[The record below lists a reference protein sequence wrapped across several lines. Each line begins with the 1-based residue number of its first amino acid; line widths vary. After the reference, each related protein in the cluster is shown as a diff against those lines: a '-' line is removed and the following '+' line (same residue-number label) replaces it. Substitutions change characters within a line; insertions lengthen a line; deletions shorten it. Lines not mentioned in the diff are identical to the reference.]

1 MRKLLAATLGV
12 LSAVGGFVDVG
23 DLVAAS
29 QAGARFGMAHAW
41 VLLLGVVGICAYAE
55 MAGRIA
61 AVSGRAVFDLVRERL
76 GPRVALLNLAAS
88 YLVTVLTLAAEL
100 GGVALALQLASGV
113 SYLLWVPVVA
123 LAVWLVLWRVGFQL
137 MERVFGLAGL
147 ALAVFAVALLWLPT
161 DWATLGRGI
170 VRGDAAGHDWGA
182 YWFVAVALFASTVS
196 PYEVFFFSS
205 GGVEERW
212 SGADLADARSSVLIG
227 FPVGGFL
234 ALSLI
239 ATATVVFHPSGTSL
253 DSLEQVA
260 HPVVLAFGGV
270 GLAVAVLAFF
280 AVTFGAA
287 LETGLSA
294 AYAAAQYFG
303 WQWGK
308 RVRPRDAARFHAVLL
323 VSVLLGMLTLLTT
336 INPIRLTEYMLV
348 LSAVVLPLTY
358 LPILIVANDRTYLG
372 DRVNGPALNLLGSVF
387 LLVII
392 AASVAALPL
401 AVLTRM
407 GAR

>member
-1 MRKLLAATLGV
+1 VRKLLAVTLGV
-12 LSAVGGFVDVG
+12 LSAIGGFVDIG

-41 VLLLGVVGICAYAE
+41 VLLVGVVGICAYAE

-76 GPRVALLNLAAS
+76 GPQVALLNLVAS
-88 YLVTVLTLAAEL
+88 WLVTVITLAAEL
-100 GGVALALQLASGV
+100 GGVALALQLATGL
-113 SYLLWVPVVA
+113 SYLLWVPVA
-123 LAVWLVLWRVGFQL
+123 ATAVWLVLWRMRFEL

-147 ALAVFAVALLWLPT
+147 ALLVFVVALFALPT
-161 DWATLGRGI
+161 DWARLGHG
-170 VRGDAAGHDWGA
+170 VLHVSSAGEGWSV

-205 GGVEERW
+205 GGVEENW
-212 SGADLADARSSVLIG
+212 SAADLAHARSNVLIG
-227 FPVGGFL
+227 FPVGGVL

-239 ATATVVFHPSGTSL
+239 AVAAVAYHPSGASL
-253 DSLEQVA
+253 DTLDQVA
-260 HPVVLAFGGV
+260 RPVATALGGA

-308 RVRPRDAARFHAVLL
+308 RVSPREAARFHSVLL
-323 VSVLLGMLTLLTT
+323 VSVLLGVLMLMTT
-336 INPIRLTEYMLV
+336 VDPVRLTEYMLV

-358 LPILIVANDRTYLG
+358 LPILVVANDRGYLG
-372 DRVNGPALNLLGSVF
+372 DRVNGWWTNLLGALF
-387 LLVII
+387 LLLIV
-392 AASVAALPL
+392 AASVAAIPL
-401 AVLTRM
+401 AIMTRM
-407 GAR
+407 GR

>member
-1 MRKLLAATLGV
+1 MRKLLAVTLGV
-12 LSAVGGFVDVG
+12 LSAVGGFVDIG

-29 QAGARFGMAHAW
+29 QAGALFGMAHAW
-41 VLLLGVVGICAYAE
+41 VLLVGVVGICAYAE

-76 GPRVALLNLAAS
+76 GPRVALLNLVAS
-88 YLVTVLTLAAEL
+88 WLVTVVTLAAEL
-100 GGVALALQLASGV
+100 GGVALALQLATGLSH
-113 SYLLWVPVVA
+113 LLWVPLAA
-123 LAVWLVLWRVGFQL
+123 LAVWLVLWRMRFEL
-137 MERVFGLAGL
+137 MERIFGLAGL
-147 ALAVFAVALLWLPT
+147 ALLVFAVALVALPT
-161 DWATLGRGI
+161 DWAELGRGAWQ
-170 VRGDAAGHDWGA
+170 VGAAGHGWPL

-212 SGADLADARSSVLIG
+212 SAADLAHARSNVLIG

-239 ATATVVFHPSGTSL
+239 AVATVAYHPSGTSL
-253 DSLEQVA
+253 GTLDEVA
-260 HPVVLAFGGV
+260 RPVATALGGA
-270 GLAVAVLAFF
+270 GLAAAVLAFF

-308 RVRPRDAARFHAVLL
+308 RVSPREAARFHSVLL
-323 VSVLLGMLTLLTT
+323 VGLLLGVVMLMTT
-336 INPIRLTEYMLV
+336 VDPVRLTEYMLV

-358 LPILIVANDRTYLG
+358 LPILVVANDRGYLG
-372 DRVNGPALNLLGSVF
+372 DRVNGWWTNLLGAVF
-387 LLVII
+387 LLLIV
-392 AASVAALPL
+392 AASVAAIPL
-401 AVLTRM
+401 AVMTGM
-407 GAR
+407 GR

>member
-12 LSAVGGFVDVG
+12 LSAIGGFVDIG

-29 QAGARFGMAHAW
+29 QAGARFGMGHAW
-41 VLLLGVVGICAYAE
+41 VLLAGVVGICAYAE

-76 GPRVALLNLAAS
+76 GARVALVNLLAS

-100 GGVALALQLASGV
+100 GGVALALRLASGLP
-113 SYLLWVPVVA
+113 YLVWVPVA
-123 LAVWLVLWRVGFQL
+123 GFAVWLVLWRMRFPV
-137 MERVFGLAGL
+137 MERVWGLTGL
-147 ALAVFAVALLWLPT
+147 ALVVFAVALFALPT
-161 DWATLGRGI
+161 DWAGL
-170 VRGDAAGHDWGA
+170 AASAVHPTAGGFGWGA

-196 PYEVFFFSS
+196 PYEVVFFSS

-212 SGADLADARSSVLIG
+212 NAADLADARLSVLVG

-234 ALSLI
+234 ALSLV
-239 ATATVVFHPSGTSL
+239 ATAAVVFHPTGVTL
-253 DSLEQVA
+253 DRLDQVA
-260 HPVVLAFGGV
+260 EPAALAFGAV
-270 GLAVAVLAFF
+270 GLAVAALAFF

-308 RVRPRDAARFHAVLL
+308 RVRPREAARFHTVLL
-323 VSVLLGMLTLLTT
+323 VSILLGVLVLLTAVDPVT
-336 INPIRLTEYMLV
+336 LTEYMLIV
-348 LSAVVLPLTY
+348 SAVTLPLTY

-372 DRVNGPALNLLGSVF
+372 DRVNGRLLNLLGAVF
-387 LLVII
+387 LLLIV
-392 AASVAALPL
+392 AASLAAIPL
-401 AVLTRM
+401 AITTRM
-407 GAR
+407 GQ

>member
-12 LSAVGGFVDVG
+12 LSAIGGFVDIG

-41 VLLLGVVGICAYAE
+41 VLLVGVVGICAYAE

-76 GPRVALLNLAAS
+76 GPRVALLNLVAS
-88 YLVTVLTLAAEL
+88 WLVTVITLAAEL
-100 GGVALALQLASGV
+100 GGVALALQLATGL
-113 SYLLWVPVVA
+113 SYLLWVPVAAV
-123 LAVWLVLWRVGFQL
+123 AVWLVLWRMRFEL

-147 ALAVFAVALLWLPT
+147 ALLVFAVALFALPT
-161 DWATLGRGI
+161 DWAELG
-170 VRGDAAGHDWGA
+170 HGA
-182 YWFVAVALFASTVS
+182 LRVSPGGETWSVYWFVAVALFASTVS

-212 SGADLADARSSVLIG
+212 SAADLAHARSNVLIG

-239 ATATVVFHPSGTSL
+239 AVAAVAYHPSGASL
-253 DSLEQVA
+253 DTLDQVA
-260 HPVVLAFGGV
+260 RPVLTALGGA
-270 GLAVAVLAFF
+270 GLAAAVLAFF

-294 AYAAAQYFG
+294 AYAASQYFG

-308 RVRPRDAARFHAVLL
+308 RVSPREAARFHSVLL
-323 VSVLLGMLTLLTT
+323 VGLLLGVLLLMTAVD
-336 INPIRLTEYMLV
+336 PVRLTEYMLV

-358 LPILIVANDRTYLG
+358 LPILVVANDRGYLG
-372 DRVNGPALNLLGSVF
+372 DRVNGWWTNLLGAVF
-387 LLVII
+387 LLLIV
-392 AASVAALPL
+392 AASVAAIPL
-401 AVLTRM
+401 AIITRM
-407 GAR
+407 GR

>member
-1 MRKLLAATLGV
+1 MRKLLAATLGI
-12 LSAVGGFVDVG
+12 LSAVGGFVDIG

-29 QAGARFGMAHAW
+29 QAGARFGLGHAW
-41 VLLLGVVGICAYAE
+41 VLLVGVVAICLYAE

-76 GPRVALLNLAAS
+76 GPRVALLNLVAS

-100 GGVALALQLASGV
+100 GGVALVLHLASGLP
-113 SYLLWVPVVA
+113 YLLWVPVAAV
-123 LAVWLVLWRVGFQL
+123 AVWLVLWRMRFQL

-147 ALAVFAVALLWLPT
+147 TLVVFAVALTRLPT
-161 DWATLGRGI
+161 DWGTLAR
-170 VRGDAAGHDWGA
+170 DALMPGPSASGWGV
-182 YWFVAVALFASTVS
+182 YWFIAVALFASTVS

-212 SGADLADARSSVLIG
+212 TARDLADARTSVLVG
-227 FPVGGFL
+227 FPIGAFL

-239 ATATVVFHPSGTSL
+239 ATAAVVYHPTGASL
-253 DSLEQVA
+253 TTLDEVA
-260 HPVVLAFGGV
+260 RPVVLAFGAA
-270 GLAVAVLAFF
+270 GLVVAVLAFF

-294 AYAAAQYFG
+294 AYAVAQYFG

-308 RVRPRDAARFHAVLL
+308 RVSPREAARFHSVLL
-323 VSVLLGMLTLLTT
+323 LSVLLGVLVLMTT
-336 INPIRLTEYMLV
+336 VDPVTLTEYMLIV
-348 LSAVVLPLTY
+348 SAVVLPLTY

-372 DRVNGPALNLLGSVF
+372 GQVNNRLTNLLGA
-387 LLVII
+387 LVLVVIVV
-392 AASVAALPL
+392 ASVAAIPL
-401 AVLTRM
+401 AVVTRM
-407 GAR
+407 GQ

>member
-1 MRKLLAATLGV
+1 MRKLFAATLGV
-12 LSAVGGFVDVG
+12 LSAVGGFVDIG

-41 VLLLGVVGICAYAE
+41 VLLVGVVGICAYAE

-76 GPRVALLNLAAS
+76 GPRVALLNLVAS
-88 YLVTVLTLAAEL
+88 WLVTVITLAAEL
-100 GGVALALQLASGV
+100 GGVALALQLATGWSH
-113 SYLLWVPVVA
+113 LLWVPVAAV
-123 LAVWLVLWRVGFQL
+123 AVWLVLWRMRFEL

-147 ALAVFAVALLWLPT
+147 ALLVFAVALFALPT
-161 DWATLGRGI
+161 DWAELGHGALR
-170 VRGDAAGHDWGA
+170 VSSAGESWSV

-212 SGADLADARSSVLIG
+212 SAADLAHARSNVLIG

-239 ATATVVFHPSGTSL
+239 AVATVAYHPSGASL
-253 DSLEQVA
+253 DTLDQVA
-260 HPVVLAFGGV
+260 RPVVTALGGA
-270 GLAVAVLAFF
+270 GLAAAVLAFF

-294 AYAAAQYFG
+294 AYAASQYFG

-308 RVRPRDAARFHAVLL
+308 RVSPREAARFHSVLL
-323 VSVLLGMLTLLTT
+323 VGLLLGVLLLMTSVD
-336 INPIRLTEYMLV
+336 PIRLTEYMLV

-358 LPILIVANDRTYLG
+358 LPILVVANDRNYLG
-372 DRVNGPALNLLGSVF
+372 DRVNGWWTNLLGALF
-387 LLVII
+387 LLLIV

-401 AVLTRM
+401 AIITRM
-407 GAR
+407 GR

>member
-12 LSAVGGFVDVG
+12 LSAVGGFVDIG

-29 QAGARFGMAHAW
+29 QAGARFGMGHAW
-41 VLLLGVVGICAYAE
+41 VLLLGVVGICAYAD

-76 GPRVALLNLAAS
+76 GARVALLNLVAS

-100 GGVALALQLASGV
+100 GGVALALRLAAGLP
-113 SYLLWVPVVA
+113 YLVWVPVA
-123 LAVWLVLWRVGFQL
+123 GLAVWLVLWRMRFQL

-147 ALAVFAVALLWLPT
+147 ALVVFAVALWWLPT
-161 DWATLGRGI
+161 DWAALGRGMLHP
-170 VRGDAAGHDWGA
+170 GEAGHGWGA

-212 SGADLADARSSVLIG
+212 SAEDLADARSSVLIG
-227 FPVGGFL
+227 FPVGGLL

-239 ATATVVFHPSGTSL
+239 ATATVVFHPGTSVTTL
-253 DSLEQVA
+253 DQVA
-260 HPVVLAFGGV
+260 RPVLLAFGAV
-270 GLAVAVLAFF
+270 GLAVVSLGFF

-308 RVRPRDAARFHAVLL
+308 RVSPREAARFHAVLL
-323 VSVLLGMLTLLTT
+323 VSVLLGVLVLLTT
-336 INPIRLTEYMLV
+336 VDPVTLTEYMLIV
-348 LSAVVLPLTY
+348 SAVALPLTY
-358 LPILIVANDRTYLG
+358 LPILVVANDRTYLG
-372 DRVNGPALNLLGSVF
+372 DRVNGRLLNLLGAVF
-387 LLVII
+387 LLVIL
-392 AASVAALPL
+392 AASVAAVPL
-401 AVLTRM
+401 AITTRM
-407 GAR
+407 GQ

>member
-1 MRKLLAATLGV
+1 MRKLLAVTLGV
-12 LSAVGGFVDVG
+12 LSAVGGFVDIG

-29 QAGARFGMAHAW
+29 QAGALFGMAHAW
-41 VLLLGVVGICAYAE
+41 VLLVGVVGICAYAE

-76 GPRVALLNLAAS
+76 GPRVALLNLVAS
-88 YLVTVLTLAAEL
+88 WLVTVVTLAAEL
-100 GGVALALQLASGV
+100 GGVALALQLATGLSH
-113 SYLLWVPVVA
+113 LLWVPLAA
-123 LAVWLVLWRVGFQL
+123 LAVWLVLWRMRFEL
-137 MERVFGLAGL
+137 MERIFGLAGL
-147 ALAVFAVALLWLPT
+147 ALLVFAVALVALPT
-161 DWATLGRGI
+161 DWAELGRGAWQ
-170 VRGDAAGHDWGA
+170 VGAAGHGWPL

-212 SGADLADARSSVLIG
+212 SAADLADARSNVLIG

-239 ATATVVFHPSGTSL
+239 AVATVAYHPSGTSL
-253 DSLEQVA
+253 GTLDEVA
-260 HPVVLAFGGV
+260 RPVATALGGA
-270 GLAVAVLAFF
+270 GLAAAVLAFF

-308 RVRPRDAARFHAVLL
+308 RVSPREAARFHSVLL
-323 VSVLLGMLTLLTT
+323 VGLLLGVVMLMTT
-336 INPIRLTEYMLV
+336 VDPVRLTEYMLV

-358 LPILIVANDRTYLG
+358 LPILVVANDRGYLG
-372 DRVNGPALNLLGSVF
+372 DRVNGWWTNLLGAVF
-387 LLVII
+387 LLLIV
-392 AASVAALPL
+392 AASVAAIPL
-401 AVLTRM
+401 AVMTGM
-407 GAR
+407 GR

>member
-1 MRKLLAATLGV
+1 MKKLLAATLGV
-12 LSAVGGFVDVG
+12 LSAIGGFVDIG

-41 VLLLGVVGICAYAE
+41 VLLVGVLGICAYAE

-76 GPRVALLNLAAS
+76 GPRVALLNLVAS
-88 YLVTVLTLAAEL
+88 WLVTVITLAAEL
-100 GGVALALQLASGV
+100 GGVALALQLASGL
-113 SYLLWVPVVA
+113 SYLLWVPVAAV
-123 LAVWLVLWRVGFQL
+123 AVWLVLWRMRFEL

-147 ALAVFAVALLWLPT
+147 ALLVFAVALFALPT
-161 DWATLGRGI
+161 DWAKLGHGALH
-170 VRGDAAGHDWGA
+170 VSSAGESWSV

-205 GGVEERW
+205 GGVEEKW
-212 SGADLADARSSVLIG
+212 SAADLAHARSNVLIG

-239 ATATVVFHPSGTSL
+239 AVATVAYHPSGASL
-253 DSLEQVA
+253 DTLEQVA
-260 HPVVLAFGGV
+260 RPVVTALGGA
-270 GLAVAVLAFF
+270 GLAIAALAFF

-308 RVRPRDAARFHAVLL
+308 RVSPREAARFHSVLL
-323 VSVLLGMLTLLTT
+323 VSVLLGVLLLMTT
-336 INPIRLTEYMLV
+336 VDPVRLTEYMLV

-358 LPILIVANDRTYLG
+358 LPILVVANDRNYLG
-372 DRVNGPALNLLGSVF
+372 DRVNGRWNNLLGALF
-387 LLVII
+387 LLLIV
-392 AASVAALPL
+392 AASVAAIPL
-401 AVLTRM
+401 AIITRM
-407 GAR
+407 GQ

>member
-12 LSAVGGFVDVG
+12 LSAIGGFVDIG

-41 VLLLGVVGICAYAE
+41 VLLVGVLGICAYAE
-55 MAGRIA
+55 MSGRIA

-76 GPRVALLNLAAS
+76 GPRVALLNLVAS
-88 YLVTVLTLAAEL
+88 WLVTVITLAAEL
-100 GGVALALQLASGV
+100 GGVALALQLGTGL
-113 SYLLWVPVVA
+113 SYLLWVPVAA
-123 LAVWLVLWRVGFQL
+123 LAVWLVLWRMRFEL

-147 ALAVFAVALLWLPT
+147 ALLVFAVALFALPT
-161 DWATLGRGI
+161 DWVKLGQGA
-170 VRGDAAGHDWGA
+170 VRISSAGHGWSV

-212 SGADLADARSSVLIG
+212 SAADLARARSSVLIG
-227 FPVGGFL
+227 FPMGGFL

-239 ATATVVFHPSGTSL
+239 AVAAVAYHPSGASL
-253 DSLEQVA
+253 DTIEQVA
-260 HPVVLAFGGV
+260 RPVATALGGA

-308 RVRPRDAARFHAVLL
+308 RVSPREAARFHSVLL
-323 VSVLLGMLTLLTT
+323 VSVLLGMLMLMTT
-336 INPIRLTEYMLV
+336 VDPVQLTEYMLV

-358 LPILIVANDRTYLG
+358 LPILVVANDRNYLG
-372 DRVNGPALNLLGSVF
+372 DRVNGRWTNLLGALF
-387 LLVII
+387 LLLIV
-392 AASVAALPL
+392 AASVAAIPL
-401 AVLTRM
+401 AIITRM
-407 GAR
+407 GQ

>member
-1 MRKLLAATLGV
+1 MRKLFAATLGV
-12 LSAVGGFVDVG
+12 LSAVGGFVDIG

-41 VLLLGVVGICAYAE
+41 VLLVGVVGICAYAE

-76 GPRVALLNLAAS
+76 GPRVALLNLVAS
-88 YLVTVLTLAAEL
+88 WLVTVITLAAEL
-100 GGVALALQLASGV
+100 GGVALALQLATGWSH
-113 SYLLWVPVVA
+113 LLWVPVAAV
-123 LAVWLVLWRVGFQL
+123 AVWLVLWRMRFEL

-147 ALAVFAVALLWLPT
+147 ALLVFAVALFALPT
-161 DWATLGRGI
+161 DWADLGRGALT
-170 VRGDAAGHDWGA
+170 VGSSGAGWSV

-212 SGADLADARSSVLIG
+212 SAADLAHARSNVLIG

-239 ATATVVFHPSGTSL
+239 AVATVAYHPSGASPDT
-253 DSLEQVA
+253 LEAVA
-260 HPVVLAFGGV
+260 RPVVTALGGV
-270 GLAVAVLAFF
+270 GLAAAVLAFF

-294 AYAAAQYFG
+294 AYAASQYFG

-308 RVRPRDAARFHAVLL
+308 RVSAREAARFHSVLL
-323 VSVLLGMLTLLTT
+323 VGLLLGVLLLMTSVD
-336 INPIRLTEYMLV
+336 PIRLTEYMLV

-358 LPILIVANDRTYLG
+358 LPILVVANDRIYLG
-372 DRVNGPALNLLGSVF
+372 DRVNGWWTNLLGALF
-387 LLVII
+387 LLLIV
-392 AASVAALPL
+392 AASVAAIPL
-401 AVLTRM
+401 AIITRM
-407 GAR
+407 GR

>member
-1 MRKLLAATLGV
+1 MKKLLAATLGV
-12 LSAVGGFVDVG
+12 LSAVGGFVDIG

-29 QAGARFGMAHAW
+29 QAGARFGMGHAW
-41 VLLLGVVGICAYAE
+41 VLVAGVIGICAYAE

-76 GPRVALLNLAAS
+76 GPRVALLNLVAS

-100 GGVALALQLASGV
+100 GGVALALQLASRV
-113 SYLLWVPVVA
+113 SYLLWVPVA
-123 LAVWLVLWRVGFQL
+123 AFGVWLVLWRMRFQL

-147 ALAVFAVALLWLPT
+147 ALVVFAVALFRLPT
-161 DWATLGRGI
+161 DWGALARGALHP
-170 VRGDAAGHDWGA
+170 GAAGQGWAA

-205 GGVEERW
+205 GGVEEKW
-212 SGADLADARSSVLIG
+212 SAADLADARTSVLVG

-234 ALSLI
+234 ALSLV
-239 ATATVVFHPSGTSL
+239 ATAAVVFHPTGTTLSTL
-253 DSLEQVA
+253 DQVA
-260 HPVVLAFGGV
+260 APVVIAFGGV
-270 GLAVAVLAFF
+270 GLAIAALAFF

-308 RVRPRDAARFHAVLL
+308 RVSPRDAARFHSVLL
-323 VSVLLGMLTLLTT
+323 VSVLLGVLVLFTSVD
-336 INPIRLTEYMLV
+336 PVRLTEYMLV
-348 LSAVVLPLTY
+348 VSAVALPLTY

-372 DRVNGPALNLLGSVF
+372 DRVNGPLLNLLGAVF
-387 LLVII
+387 LVVIV
-392 AASVAALPL
+392 AASVAAIPL
-401 AVLTRM
+401 AVTTGM
-407 GAR
+407 GR

>member
-12 LSAVGGFVDVG
+12 LSAIGGFVDIG

-29 QAGARFGMAHAW
+29 QAGALFGMAHAW
-41 VLLLGVVGICAYAE
+41 VLLVGVVGICAYAD

-76 GPRVALLNLAAS
+76 GPRVALLNLVAS
-88 YLVTVLTLAAEL
+88 WLVTVVTLAAEL
-100 GGVALALQLASGV
+100 GGVALALTLATGLSH
-113 SYLLWVPVVA
+113 LLWVPLAA
-123 LAVWLVLWRVGFQL
+123 LAVWLVLWRMRFEL
-137 MERVFGLAGL
+137 MERIFGLAGL
-147 ALAVFAVALLWLPT
+147 ALLVFAVALVALPT
-161 DWATLGRGI
+161 DWAELGQGAWR
-170 VRGDAAGHDWGA
+170 VSSAGHGWPL

-212 SGADLADARSSVLIG
+212 SPADLARARSNVLIG

-239 ATATVVFHPSGTSL
+239 AVATVAYHPSDASLTSL
-253 DSLEQVA
+253 DQVA
-260 HPVVLAFGGV
+260 RPVATALGGA
-270 GLAVAVLAFF
+270 GLVAAVLAFF

-308 RVRPRDAARFHAVLL
+308 RVSPREAARFH
-323 VSVLLGMLTLLTT
+323 SVLLLGLLLGVVMLMATVD
-336 INPIRLTEYMLV
+336 PVRLTEYMLV

-358 LPILIVANDRTYLG
+358 LPILVVANDRTYLG
-372 DRVNGPALNLLGSVF
+372 DRVNGWWANLLGTVF
-387 LLVII
+387 LLLIV
-392 AASVAALPL
+392 AASVAAIPL
-401 AVLTRM
+401 AIMTGM
-407 GAR
+407 GR

>member
-12 LSAVGGFVDVG
+12 LSAIGGFVDIG

-29 QAGARFGMAHAW
+29 QAGALFGMAHAW
-41 VLLLGVVGICAYAE
+41 VLLVGVVGICAYAD

-76 GPRVALLNLAAS
+76 GPRVALLNLVAS
-88 YLVTVLTLAAEL
+88 WLVTVVTLAAEL
-100 GGVALALQLASGV
+100 GGVALALTLATGLSH
-113 SYLLWVPVVA
+113 LLWVPLAA
-123 LAVWLVLWRVGFQL
+123 LAVWLVLWRMRFEL
-137 MERVFGLAGL
+137 MERIFGLAGL
-147 ALAVFAVALLWLPT
+147 ALLVFAVALVALPT
-161 DWATLGRGI
+161 DWAELGQGAWR
-170 VRGDAAGHDWGA
+170 VSSAGHGWPL

-212 SGADLADARSSVLIG
+212 SPADLARARSNVLIG

-239 ATATVVFHPSGTSL
+239 AVATVAYHPSDASLTSL
-253 DSLEQVA
+253 DQVA
-260 HPVVLAFGGV
+260 RPVATALGGA
-270 GLAVAVLAFF
+270 GLVAAVLAFF

-308 RVRPRDAARFHAVLL
+308 RVSPREAARFH
-323 VSVLLGMLTLLTT
+323 SVLLLGLLLGVVMLMTT
-336 INPIRLTEYMLV
+336 VDPVRLTEYMLV

-358 LPILIVANDRTYLG
+358 LPILVVANDRTYLG
-372 DRVNGPALNLLGSVF
+372 DRVNGWWSNLLGAVF
-387 LLVII
+387 LLLIV
-392 AASVAALPL
+392 AASVAAIPL
-401 AVLTRM
+401 AIMTGM
-407 GAR
+407 GR

>member
-1 MRKLLAATLGV
+1 MRKLLAVTLGV
-12 LSAVGGFVDVG
+12 LSAVGGFVDIG

-29 QAGARFGMAHAW
+29 QAGALFGMAHAW
-41 VLLLGVVGICAYAE
+41 VLLVGVVGICAYAE

-76 GPRVALLNLAAS
+76 GPRVALLNLVS
-88 YLVTVLTLAAEL
+88 SWLVTVVTLAAEL
-100 GGVALALQLASGV
+100 GGVALALQLATGLSH
-113 SYLLWVPVVA
+113 LLWVPLAA
-123 LAVWLVLWRVGFQL
+123 LAVWLVLWRMRFEL
-137 MERVFGLAGL
+137 MERIFGLAGL
-147 ALAVFAVALLWLPT
+147 ALLVFAVALVALPT
-161 DWATLGRGI
+161 DWAELGRGAWQ
-170 VRGDAAGHDWGA
+170 VGAAGHGWPL

-212 SGADLADARSSVLIG
+212 SAADLAHARSNVLIG

-239 ATATVVFHPSGTSL
+239 AVATVAYHPSGTSL
-253 DSLEQVA
+253 GTLDEVA
-260 HPVVLAFGGV
+260 RPVAAALGGA
-270 GLAVAVLAFF
+270 GLAAAVLAFF

-308 RVRPRDAARFHAVLL
+308 RVSPREAARFHSVLL
-323 VSVLLGMLTLLTT
+323 VGLLLGVVMLMTT
-336 INPIRLTEYMLV
+336 VDPVRLTEYMLV

-358 LPILIVANDRTYLG
+358 LPILVVANDRGYLG
-372 DRVNGPALNLLGSVF
+372 DRVNGWWTNLLGAVF
-387 LLVII
+387 LLLIV
-392 AASVAALPL
+392 AASVAAIPL
-401 AVLTRM
+401 AVMTGM
-407 GAR
+407 GR

>member
-12 LSAVGGFVDVG
+12 LSAIGGVVDIG

-41 VLLLGVVGICAYAE
+41 VLVLGVVGICAYAE

-61 AVSGRAVFDLVRERL
+61 AVSGRAVFDLIRERL

-100 GGVALALQLASGV
+100 GGVALALHLASRV
-113 SYLLWVPVVA
+113 SYLLWVPVA
-123 LAVWLVLWRVGFQL
+123 AFAVWLVLWRMRFQL

-147 ALAVFAVALLWLPT
+147 TLLVFAVALFRLPT
-161 DWATLGRGI
+161 DWSALAHGALHP
-170 VRGDAAGHDWGA
+170 DAAGQGWGA

-205 GGVEERW
+205 GGVEENW
-212 SGADLADARSSVLIG
+212 SAVDLADARSSVLIG
-227 FPVGGFL
+227 FPVGGLL
-234 ALSLI
+234 ALSLV
-239 ATATVVFHPSGTSL
+239 ATATVVFHPGGVSL
-253 DSLEQVA
+253 STLDQVA
-260 HPVVLAFGGV
+260 QPVVLAFGGV
-270 GLAVAVLAFF
+270 GLAVAALAFF

-308 RVRPRDAARFHAVLL
+308 RVSPREAARFH
-323 VSVLLGMLTLLTT
+323 SVLLASVLAATLLLATT
-336 INPIRLTEYMLV
+336 VDPIRLTEYMLV
-348 LSAVVLPLTY
+348 ASAVVLPLTY
-358 LPILIVANDRTYLG
+358 LPILVVANDRTYLG
-372 DRVNGPALNLLGSVF
+372 DAVNGPWLNLLGAVF
-387 LLVII
+387 LLVIVV
-392 AASVAALPL
+392 ASVAAIPL
-401 AVLTRM
+401 AVGTGM
-407 GAR
+407 GR

>member
-12 LSAVGGFVDVG
+12 LSAIGGFVDIG

-41 VLLLGVVGICAYAE
+41 VLLVGVLGICAYAE

-76 GPRVALLNLAAS
+76 GPRVALLNLVAS
-88 YLVTVLTLAAEL
+88 WLVTVITLAAEL
-100 GGVALALQLASGV
+100 GGVALALQLATGL
-113 SYLLWVPVVA
+113 SYLLWVPVAAV
-123 LAVWLVLWRVGFQL
+123 AVWLVLWRMRFEL

-147 ALAVFAVALLWLPT
+147 ALLVFAVALFALPT
-161 DWATLGRGI
+161 DWAKLGHGALH
-170 VRGDAAGHDWGA
+170 VSSAGESGSV

-212 SGADLADARSSVLIG
+212 SRADLAHARSNVLIG

-239 ATATVVFHPSGTSL
+239 AVATVAYHPSGTPLGSL
-253 DSLEQVA
+253 DQVA
-260 HPVVLAFGGV
+260 RPVATALGGG

-294 AYAAAQYFG
+294 AYAVAQYFG

-308 RVRPRDAARFHAVLL
+308 RVSPREAARFHSVLL
-323 VSVLLGMLTLLTT
+323 VSVLLGVLMLMTT
-336 INPIRLTEYMLV
+336 VDPVRLTEYMLV

-358 LPILIVANDRTYLG
+358 LPILVVANDRNYLG
-372 DRVNGPALNLLGSVF
+372 DQVNGRWNNLVGALF
-387 LLVII
+387 LLLIV
-392 AASVAALPL
+392 AASVAAIPL
-401 AVLTRM
+401 AVITRM
-407 GAR
+407 GQ

>member
-12 LSAVGGFVDVG
+12 LSAIGGFVDIG

-41 VLLLGVVGICAYAE
+41 VLLVGVLGICAYAE

-76 GPRVALLNLAAS
+76 GPRVALLNLVAS
-88 YLVTVLTLAAEL
+88 WLVTVITLAAEL
-100 GGVALALQLASGV
+100 GGVALALQLGSGV
-113 SYLLWVPVVA
+113 HYLFWVPVAAV
-123 LAVWLVLWRVGFQL
+123 AVWLVLWRLRFEL
-137 MERVFGLAGL
+137 MERIFGLAGL
-147 ALAVFAVALLWLPT
+147 SLLVFAVALFALPT
-161 DWATLGRGI
+161 DWAQLGHGMLHI
-170 VRGDAAGHDWGA
+170 SSAGQGWPV

-212 SGADLADARSSVLIG
+212 SPADLAHARSNVLIG

-239 ATATVVFHPSGTSL
+239 AVAAVAYHPGGTSL
-253 DSLEQVA
+253 TTLDQVA
-260 HPVVLAFGGV
+260 GPVASALGGV

-294 AYAAAQYFG
+294 AYAVAQYFG

-308 RVRPRDAARFHAVLL
+308 RVTPREAARFHTVLL
-323 VSVLLGMLTLLTT
+323 ISVLLGVLMLMTT
-336 INPIRLTEYMLV
+336 IDPVQLTEYMLV

-358 LPILIVANDRTYLG
+358 LPILVVANDRNYLG
-372 DRVNGPALNLLGSVF
+372 DRVNGRWMNLLGVVF
-387 LLVII
+387 LLLI
-392 AASVAALPL
+392 AVASVAAIPL
-401 AVLTRM
+401 AIITGM
-407 GAR
+407 GR

>member
-12 LSAVGGFVDVG
+12 LSAVGGFVDIG

-55 MAGRIA
+55 MAGRVA

-76 GPRVALLNLAAS
+76 GPRVALLNLVAS

-100 GGVALALQLASGV
+100 GGVGLALQLASGL
-113 SYLLWVPVVA
+113 SYLLWVPVA
-123 LAVWLVLWRVGFQL
+123 AAAVWLVLWRMRFQL

-147 ALAVFAVALLWLPT
+147 ALVVFAVALLWLPT
-161 DWATLGRGI
+161 DWAALGRSALPG
-170 VRGDAAGHDWGA
+170 GAAGQGWGA

-212 SGADLADARSSVLIG
+212 SAADLADARSSVLIG

-239 ATATVVFHPSGTSL
+239 ATAAVVYHPGGASP
-253 DSLEQVA
+253 DSLAQVA
-260 HPVVLAFGGV
+260 QPAVLAFGAA
-270 GLAVAVLAFF
+270 GLAVAALAFF

-308 RVRPRDAARFHAVLL
+308 RVSPRKAARFHSVLL
-323 VSVLLGMLTLLTT
+323 VSVLLGVLVLLTT
-336 INPIRLTEYMLV
+336 VDPVTLTEYMLV

-372 DRVNGPALNLLGSVF
+372 DRVNGPLANLLGSVF
-387 LLVII
+387 LLVIVL
-392 AASVAALPL
+392 ASVAAIPL
-401 AVLTRM
+401 AVVTGM
-407 GAR
+407 GR

>member
-12 LSAVGGFVDVG
+12 LSAIGGFVDIG

-29 QAGARFGMAHAW
+29 QAGALFGMAHAW
-41 VLLLGVVGICAYAE
+41 VLLVGVVGICAYAD

-76 GPRVALLNLAAS
+76 GPRVALLNLVAS
-88 YLVTVLTLAAEL
+88 WLVTVVTLAAEL
-100 GGVALALQLASGV
+100 GGVALALTLATGV
-113 SYLLWVPVVA
+113 SHLLWVPLAA
-123 LAVWLVLWRVGFQL
+123 LAVWLVLWRLRFEL
-137 MERVFGLAGL
+137 MERIFGLAGL
-147 ALAVFAVALLWLPT
+147 ALLVFAVALVALPT
-161 DWATLGRGI
+161 DWAELGHGAWRI
-170 VRGDAAGHDWGA
+170 SSAGHGWPL

-212 SGADLADARSSVLIG
+212 SPADLARARSNVLIG

-239 ATATVVFHPSGTSL
+239 AVATVAYHPSGASLNSL
-253 DSLEQVA
+253 DQVA
-260 HPVVLAFGGV
+260 RPVATALGGA
-270 GLAVAVLAFF
+270 GLVAAVLAFF

-308 RVRPRDAARFHAVLL
+308 RVSPREAARFHSILL
-323 VSVLLGMLTLLTT
+323 VGLLLGVVMLMTT
-336 INPIRLTEYMLV
+336 VDPVRLTEYMLV

-358 LPILIVANDRTYLG
+358 LPILVVANDRTYLG
-372 DRVNGPALNLLGSVF
+372 DRVNGWWANLLGAVF
-387 LLVII
+387 LLLIV
-392 AASVAALPL
+392 AASVAAIPL
-401 AVLTRM
+401 AIMTGVGR
-407 GAR
+407 

>member
-1 MRKLLAATLGV
+1 MKKLLAATLGV
-12 LSAVGGFVDVG
+12 LSAVGGFVDIG

-76 GPRVALLNLAAS
+76 GPRVALLNLVAS

-100 GGVALALQLASGV
+100 GGVALALQLASGL
-113 SYLLWVPVVA
+113 SYLIWVPVAA
-123 LAVWLVLWRVGFQL
+123 LAVWLVLWRMRFQL

-147 ALAVFAVALLWLPT
+147 ALVVFAVALFWLPT
-161 DWATLGRGI
+161 DWAALGRGALH
-170 VRGDAAGHDWGA
+170 GGAAGHGWGA

-205 GGVEERW
+205 GGVEENW
-212 SGADLADARSSVLIG
+212 SGADLADARTSVLIG

-239 ATATVVFHPSGTSL
+239 ATATVVYHPRGTSL
-253 DSLEQVA
+253 DSLGQVA
-260 HPVVLAFGGV
+260 QPVVLAFGGA

-287 LETGLSA
+287 LETGLGA

-308 RVRPRDAARFHAVLL
+308 RVSPREAARFHGVLL
-323 VSVLLGMLTLLTT
+323 VSVLLGVLVLLTT
-336 INPIRLTEYMLV
+336 VNPVTLTEYMLII
-348 LSAVVLPLTY
+348 SAVALPLTY

-372 DRVNGPALNLLGSVF
+372 DRVNGPVLNLLGAVF
-387 LLVII
+387 LLII
-392 AASVAALPL
+392 VAASVAAIPL

-407 GAR
+407 GR

>member
-12 LSAVGGFVDVG
+12 LSAIGGFVDIG

-41 VLLLGVVGICAYAE
+41 VLLVGVLAICAYAE

-76 GPRVALLNLAAS
+76 GARVALLNLLAS
-88 YLVTVLTLAAEL
+88 YLVTVITLAAEL
-100 GGVALALQLASGV
+100 GGVALALQLGTGL
-113 SYLLWVPVVA
+113 SYLLWVPVAAV
-123 LAVWLVLWRVGFQL
+123 AVWLVLWRLRFEL
-137 MERVFGLAGL
+137 MERIFGLAGL
-147 ALAVFAVALLWLPT
+147 SLLIFVGALFALPT
-161 DWATLGRGI
+161 DWTRLGHGALHI
-170 VRGDAAGHDWGA
+170 TSAGSGWST

-212 SGADLADARSSVLIG
+212 SVADLADARSNVLIG

-239 ATATVVFHPSGTSL
+239 AVSAVAYHPAGTSVTTL
-253 DSLEQVA
+253 DQVA
-260 HPVVLAFGGV
+260 RPVATALGGA

-294 AYAAAQYFG
+294 AYTVAQYFG

-308 RVRPRDAARFHAVLL
+308 RVSPREAARFHTVLL
-323 VSVLLGMLTLLTT
+323 ISVLLGVLALLTT
-336 INPIRLTEYMLV
+336 IDPVQLTEYMLV

-358 LPILIVANDRTYLG
+358 LPILVVANDRGYLG
-372 DRVNGPALNLLGSVF
+372 DRVNGRWANLLGAVV
-387 LLVII
+387 LVLIV
-392 AASVAALPL
+392 AASVAAIPL
-401 AVLTRM
+401 AIITRM
-407 GAR
+407 GR

>member
-1 MRKLLAATLGV
+1 MRKLFAATLGV
-12 LSAVGGFVDVG
+12 LSAVGGFVDIG

-41 VLLLGVVGICAYAE
+41 VLLVGVVGICAYAE

-76 GPRVALLNLAAS
+76 GPRVALLNLVAS
-88 YLVTVLTLAAEL
+88 WLVTVITLAAEL
-100 GGVALALQLASGV
+100 GGVALALQLATGWSH
-113 SYLLWVPVVA
+113 LLWVPVAAV
-123 LAVWLVLWRVGFQL
+123 AVWLVLWRMRFEL

-147 ALAVFAVALLWLPT
+147 ALLVFAVALFALPT
-161 DWATLGRGI
+161 DWAELGRGA
-170 VRGDAAGHDWGA
+170 VTVGSSGAGWSV

-212 SGADLADARSSVLIG
+212 SAADLAHARSNVLIG

-239 ATATVVFHPSGTSL
+239 AVATVAYHPSGASPDT
-253 DSLEQVA
+253 LEAVA
-260 HPVVLAFGGV
+260 RPVVTALSGV
-270 GLAVAVLAFF
+270 GLAAAVLAFF

-294 AYAAAQYFG
+294 AYAASQYFG

-308 RVRPRDAARFHAVLL
+308 RVSPREAARFHSVLL
-323 VSVLLGMLTLLTT
+323 VGLLLGVLLLMTSVD
-336 INPIRLTEYMLV
+336 PIRLTEYMLV

-358 LPILIVANDRTYLG
+358 LPILVVANDRIYLG
-372 DRVNGPALNLLGSVF
+372 DRVNGWWTNLLGALF
-387 LLVII
+387 LLLIV
-392 AASVAALPL
+392 AASVAAIPL
-401 AVLTRM
+401 AIITRM
-407 GAR
+407 GR

>member
-1 MRKLLAATLGV
+1 
-12 LSAVGGFVDVG
+12 
-23 DLVAAS
+23 
-29 QAGARFGMAHAW
+29 
-41 VLLLGVVGICAYAE
+41 

-76 GPRVALLNLAAS
+76 GPRVALLNLVAS
-88 YLVTVLTLAAEL
+88 WLVTVITLAAEL
-100 GGVALALQLASGV
+100 GGVALALQLATGLSH
-113 SYLLWVPVVA
+113 LLWVPVAAVS
-123 LAVWLVLWRVGFQL
+123 VWLVLWRMRFEL

-147 ALAVFAVALLWLPT
+147 ALLVFAVALFALPT
-161 DWATLGRGI
+161 DWAELGHGALLI
-170 VRGDAAGHDWGA
+170 SSAGEGWSV

-212 SGADLADARSSVLIG
+212 SAADLAHARSNVLIG

-239 ATATVVFHPSGTSL
+239 AVATVAYHPSGASL
-253 DSLEQVA
+253 DTLDQVA
-260 HPVVLAFGGV
+260 RPVVTALGGA

-294 AYAAAQYFG
+294 AYAASQYFG

-308 RVRPRDAARFHAVLL
+308 RVGPREAARFHTVLL
-323 VSVLLGMLTLLTT
+323 VGLLLGVLLLMTAVD
-336 INPIRLTEYMLV
+336 PVRLTEYMLV

-358 LPILIVANDRTYLG
+358 LPILVVANDRNYLG
-372 DRVNGPALNLLGSVF
+372 DRVNGWWTNLLGAVF
-387 LLVII
+387 LLLIV
-392 AASVAALPL
+392 AASVAAIPL
-401 AVLTRM
+401 AIITRM
-407 GAR
+407 GR

>member
-12 LSAVGGFVDVG
+12 LSAIGGFVDIG

-29 QAGARFGMAHAW
+29 QAGALFGMAHAW
-41 VLLLGVVGICAYAE
+41 VLLVGVVGICAYAD

-76 GPRVALLNLAAS
+76 GPRVALLNLVAS
-88 YLVTVLTLAAEL
+88 WLVTVVTLAAEL
-100 GGVALALQLASGV
+100 GGVALALTLATGLSH
-113 SYLLWVPVVA
+113 LLWVPLAA
-123 LAVWLVLWRVGFQL
+123 LAVWLVLWRMRFEL
-137 MERVFGLAGL
+137 MERIFGLAGL
-147 ALAVFAVALLWLPT
+147 ALLVFAVALVALPT
-161 DWATLGRGI
+161 DWAELGQGAWR
-170 VRGDAAGHDWGA
+170 VSSAGHGWPL

-212 SGADLADARSSVLIG
+212 SQADLARARSNVLIG

-239 ATATVVFHPSGTSL
+239 AVATVAYHPSGASLTSI
-253 DSLEQVA
+253 DQVA
-260 HPVVLAFGGV
+260 RPVATALGGA
-270 GLAVAVLAFF
+270 GLVAAVLAFF

-308 RVRPRDAARFHAVLL
+308 RVSPREAARFH
-323 VSVLLGMLTLLTT
+323 SVLLLGLLLGVVMLMTT
-336 INPIRLTEYMLV
+336 VDPVRLTEYMLV

-358 LPILIVANDRTYLG
+358 LPILVVANDRTYLG
-372 DRVNGPALNLLGSVF
+372 DRVNGWWANLLGAVF
-387 LLVII
+387 LLLIV
-392 AASVAALPL
+392 AASVAAIPL
-401 AVLTRM
+401 AIMTGM
-407 GAR
+407 GR

>member
-1 MRKLLAATLGV
+1 MRRLFAATLGI

-41 VLLLGVVGICAYAE
+41 VLLLGVAGICAYAE

-76 GPRVALLNLAAS
+76 GPRVALLNLVAS

-100 GGVALALQLASGV
+100 GGVALALQLASGL
-113 SYLLWVPVVA
+113 SYLAWVPVAA
-123 LAVWLVLWRVGFQL
+123 LAVWLVLWRVGFQV

-147 ALAVFAVALLWLPT
+147 ALVVFAVALLWLPT
-161 DWATLGRGI
+161 DWAALGRG
-170 VRGDAAGHDWGA
+170 VVHGGAAGHGWGA

-212 SGADLADARSSVLIG
+212 GSADLANARSSVLIG

-239 ATATVVFHPSGTSL
+239 ATAAVVFHPAGVTL

-270 GLAVAVLAFF
+270 GLAVAVVAFF

-308 RVRPRDAARFHAVLL
+308 WVRPREAARFHAVLL
-323 VSVLLGMLTLLTT
+323 VSVLLGVLMLLTT
-336 INPIRLTEYMLV
+336 VDPIRLTEYMLV

-372 DRVNGPALNLLGSVF
+372 DRVNGRLVNLLGSVF
-387 LLVII
+387 LLVIV
-392 AASVAALPL
+392 AASVAAIPL
-401 AVLTRM
+401 AVATGM
-407 GAR
+407 GR

>member
-12 LSAVGGFVDVG
+12 LSAIGGFVDIG

-41 VLLLGVVGICAYAE
+41 VLLVGVVGICAYAE

-76 GPRVALLNLAAS
+76 GPRVALLNLVAS
-88 YLVTVLTLAAEL
+88 WLVTVITLAAEL
-100 GGVALALQLASGV
+100 GGVALALQLATGL
-113 SYLLWVPVVA
+113 SYLLWVPVAAV
-123 LAVWLVLWRVGFQL
+123 AVWLVLWRMRFEL

-147 ALAVFAVALLWLPT
+147 VLLVFAVALFALPT
-161 DWATLGRGI
+161 DWAELG
-170 VRGDAAGHDWGA
+170 HGA
-182 YWFVAVALFASTVS
+182 LRVSSGGETWSVYWFVAVALFASTVS

-205 GGVEERW
+205 GGVEARW
-212 SGADLADARSSVLIG
+212 SAADLAHARSNVLIG

-239 ATATVVFHPSGTSL
+239 AVATVAYHPSGASL
-253 DSLEQVA
+253 DTLDQVA
-260 HPVVLAFGGV
+260 RPVLTALGGA
-270 GLAVAVLAFF
+270 GLAAAVLAFF

-294 AYAAAQYFG
+294 AYAASQYFG

-308 RVRPRDAARFHAVLL
+308 RVNPREAARFHSVLL
-323 VSVLLGMLTLLTT
+323 VGLLLGVLLLMTAVD
-336 INPIRLTEYMLV
+336 PVRLTEYMLV

-358 LPILIVANDRTYLG
+358 LPILVVANDRNYLG
-372 DRVNGPALNLLGSVF
+372 DRVNGWWTNLLGAVF
-387 LLVII
+387 LLLIV
-392 AASVAALPL
+392 AASVAAIPL
-401 AVLTRM
+401 AIITRM
-407 GAR
+407 GR